1 MYSNYDADMNQMT
14 LIFDDGNSRAIAT
27 GKDPEGSKDDANYF
41 DNEENIKEFL
51 KTAEIEEV

>member
-1 MYSNYDADMNQMT
+1 M
-14 LIFDDGNSRAIAT
+14 AT
-27 GKDPEGSKDDANYF
+27 GKYSEYSKDDENYF